1 MYPDLTPA
9 MAVRAAM
16 GEPIETAIE
25 PAGPPGGFLGRVNP
39 GRFRAELA
47 DRQAG
52 RRALDQAWGF
62 ADGQGMPTEA
72 GYQRIEMREV
82 HQRHMTGA
90 DWVGPLSDADVLTIT
105 RRMRAL
111 NESRAAAERA
121 QATRGPLSPGEMDAW
136 RAQAGSPMRG
146 VPGG

>member
-1 MYPDLTPA
+1 
-9 MAVRAAM
+9 
-16 GEPIETAIE
+16 
-25 PAGPPGGFLGRVNP
+25 
-39 GRFRAELA
+39 
-47 DRQAG
+47 
-52 RRALDQAWGF
+52 
-62 ADGQGMPTEA
+62 
-72 GYQRIEMREV
+72 MREI

-121 QATRGPLSPGEMDAW
+121 QATRGPMSPAEMDAW
-136 RAQAGSPMRG
+136 RSQADSPLRG